1 MSAELA
7 TILPHSGPAEKG
19 VSQSRTVAAPRVRN
33 QSQERRMTDPTPSAR
48 PPGFHAWIV
57 GLVGVVAILLLL
69 FVLVS

>member
-1 MSAELA
+1 MS
-7 TILPHSGPAEKG
+7 TPDPAP
-19 VSQSRTVAAPRVRN
+19 Q
-33 QSQERRMTDPTPSAR
+33 

>member
-1 MSAELA
+1 
-7 TILPHSGPAEKG
+7 
-19 VSQSRTVAAPRVRN
+19 
-33 QSQERRMTDPTPSAR
+33 MTNPDPVPSPR

>member
-1 MSAELA
+1 
-7 TILPHSGPAEKG
+7 
-19 VSQSRTVAAPRVRN
+19 
-33 QSQERRMTDPTPSAR
+33 MTDPSPPTR

>member
-1 MSAELA
+1 
-7 TILPHSGPAEKG
+7 
-19 VSQSRTVAAPRVRN
+19 
-33 QSQERRMTDPTPSAR
+33 MTDPTPSAR